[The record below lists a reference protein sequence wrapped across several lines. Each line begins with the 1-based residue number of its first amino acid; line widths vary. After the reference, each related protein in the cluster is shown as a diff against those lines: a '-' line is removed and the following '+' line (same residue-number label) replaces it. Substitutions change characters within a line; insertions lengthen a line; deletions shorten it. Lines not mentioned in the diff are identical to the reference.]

1 MPSSWP
7 CSTSSV
13 RDDKIYVTTSC
24 VCQSLSERLCH
35 LLLLLRYC
43 CMRSAVALALSRTSV
58 GPWSMGPEVMWVSY
72 NVILWKKGLP
82 PEGLFAMVV
91 RRRHRVRSRTMII
104 MRASRQAAQLRRLVV
119 KWSNLASMVWPHG
132 SVEQHARK

>member
-1 MPSSWP
+1 MLNFL
-7 CSTSSV
+7 
-13 RDDKIYVTTSC
+13 C
-24 VCQSLSERLCH
+24 VPVSHCH
-35 LLLLLRYC
+35 LQLHYC
-43 CMRSAVALALSRTSV
+43 CMRRRRPRAVEDSV
-58 GPWSMGPEVMWVSY
+58 GPWSMGPEVMWVPY

>member
-13 RDDKIYVTTSC
+13 RDDKINVKLP
-24 VCQSLSERLCH
+24 VCAGLSLSSATACA
-35 LLLLLRYC
+35 
-43 CMRSAVALALSRTSV
+43 AVALALPRTSV

>member
-1 MPSSWP
+1 M
-7 CSTSSV
+7 C
-13 RDDKIYVTTSC
+13 RL
-24 VCQSLSERLCH
+24 SLSAIC
-35 LLLLLRYC
+35 YC
-43 CMRSAVALALSRTSV
+43 YMRSAVAFVLSRTGV
-58 GPWSMGPEVMWVSY
+58 GPWSVGPEVMWVPY

-82 PEGLFAMVV
+82 PKGLFAMVV